1 MNKEKQTS
9 ILKTAIKRF
18 TKHGLNKTTL
28 DEVARDMR
36 LSKATLYHY
45 FTSKEELFLAS
56 IKYEGYVFLEE
67 IQKIFENTE
76 TPLKGSLIEYYKLK
90 KEFLVKH
97 RLLYDILLLYY
108 TESISENEK
117 AIISDIITEEIKLV
131 KNSLKDIYS
140 NKNENIIF
148 ELPVYLVKATWGEI
162 FSPRLND
169 IAASNEE
176 AYLNIIEREIEALI
190 S

>member
-28 DEVARDMR
+28 DEVARDIR

-45 FTSKEELFLAS
+45 FTSKEDLFLAS
-56 IKYEGYVFLEE
+56 IKYEGSIFLEE
-67 IQKIFENTE
+67 IKQIFDTE
-76 TPLKGSLIEYYKLK
+76 ETLLKNKLLEYYKVK
-90 KEFLVKH
+90 RDFLLKH

-108 TESISENEK
+108 TDTISENEK
-117 AIISDIITEEIKLV
+117 LIISELIAEEIKLV
-131 KNSLKDIYS
+131 KGVLKDIYN
-140 NKNENIIF
+140 NKNEKIIF
-148 ELPVYLVKATWGEI
+148 ELPVYFVKTTWGEI

-169 IAASNEE
+169 ITASNEE
-176 AYLNIIEREIEALI
+176 AYFSILEREIEVLI